1 MKRGGAFF
9 SRNINQW
16 IILGLILLFIV
27 LAVMIV
33 KYYYAA
39 NSNKIAKNISNMQGK
54 NSISNGNVGAGMNL
68 EGFGSGSDTSS
79 IEAMFFNVDWCPH
92 CVRAKPEWSKFVNKH
107 SGDSNIT
114 FVGGA
119 DGTNCTD
126 DSDSS
131 VRALI
136 QKYDI
141 QHFPTVIF
149 VKDGSP
155 TEFQGKVS
163 ADSLDS
169 FLKTL

>member
-1 MKRGGAFF
+1 MLKRGGGFF
-9 SRNINQW
+9 SRNVNQW
-16 IILGLILLFIV
+16 VILGLVLLFIL

-33 KYYYAA
+33 QYYYAA
-39 NSNKIAKNISNMQGK
+39 NSNKMAKNISNMQGK
-54 NSISNGNVGAGMNL
+54 KNIPTGNGAMAANL
-68 EGFGSGSDTSS
+68 EGFGSGAANV
-79 IEAMFFNVDWCPH
+79 EAMFFNVDWCPH
-92 CVRAKPEWSKFVNKH
+92 CVRAKPEWAKFVNSH

-131 VRALI
+131 VRSLI

-149 VKDGSP
+149 VKNGTP
-155 TEFQGKVS
+155 TEFQGRVD